1 MKVVVKL
8 PEAVARMTWTRTEPA
23 GGNADRDPLG
33 RPEAD
38 TVDRERLHRH
48 GPQHGRGG
56 GCGRNRGNRQDGEEQ
71 SQPPHTG
78 KGSAR
83 QVGRHGHEPAHL
95 LLPG

>member
-8 PEAVARMTWTRTEPA
+8 PVAVARTTWMRTEPA
-23 GGNADRDPLG
+23 AATRTVIALG
-33 RPEAD
+33 RPETD

-56 GCGRNRGNRQDGEEQ
+56 GCGRNRGNRQEGEEQ
-71 SQPPHTG
+71 SQPPHAG